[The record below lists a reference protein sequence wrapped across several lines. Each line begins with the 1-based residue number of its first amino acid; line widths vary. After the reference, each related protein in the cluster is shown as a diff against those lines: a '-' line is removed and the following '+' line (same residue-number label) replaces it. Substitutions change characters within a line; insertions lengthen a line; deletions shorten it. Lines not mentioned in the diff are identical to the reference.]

1 MKYKREFDKFIKNK
15 EIYNNDEIIK
25 LIKLLYLSNNYKII
39 RNSYNDKIGYKNKK
53 SDEILKKL
61 RNIINSNNIYT
72 IDDYNN
78 IINEVCEYINEI
90 NV

>member
-25 LIKLLYLSNNYKII
+25 LIKLLYLSNYKIH